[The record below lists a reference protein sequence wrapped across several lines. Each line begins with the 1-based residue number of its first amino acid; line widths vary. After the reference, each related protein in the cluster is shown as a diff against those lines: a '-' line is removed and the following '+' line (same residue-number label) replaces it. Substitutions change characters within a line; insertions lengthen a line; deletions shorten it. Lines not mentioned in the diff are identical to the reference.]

1 MCIGKI
7 GPDYIHKVHRSIS
20 SSRTYKWSGG
30 GSILPFQYGG
40 AMGVSVGSDQ
50 ERMVEPREA
59 TADESGAW

>member
-20 SSRTYKWSGG
+20 SSPKWSGG

-40 AMGVSVGSDQ
+40 AICVFVGSDQ